1 MHPHDGKV
9 AAAAAD
15 RAAAGDGAAA
25 DRGGTAE
32 RPLVLVLLLGLALLT
47 FAGYLPALRNGF
59 VAFDDPQYVYD
70 SPHVR
75 AGLTPAG
82 LRWALTASVGA
93 LWHPLT
99 LASHMADVELYGLNP
114 KGHHLTSLVLHL
126 ANVLLLFMLLW
137 RMTGSPRRSATV
149 AALLAI
155 HPIHVE
161 SVAWIAERKDVLC
174 GFFWMLS
181 LAAYLGYVRRPSIGR
196 YLLVAAA
203 FAGALAAKAMAVS
216 LPVVLLLLD
225 VWPLGRMALGGWLP
239 GSRELA
245 ADGTVPGAGSPPAR
259 RESWPILAR
268 LVAEKLPL
276 LGLAAA
282 AAVIALRTEAAPI
295 SSGNEA
301 PLALRLFNAL
311 TSYVAYLAR
320 MVYPAHLG
328 VFYPFQAVP
337 AARALAAALLLVLI
351 TLAAARLARRAP
363 YLLVGWL
370 WYLVTLVP
378 VIGILQAGWQS
389 MADRYTYLPSIGISL
404 AAVWGL
410 ADLVQR
416 WRARLAGAGRPAEP
430 AFPARAWAVGVPAAV
445 LALLLVLTAMTRR
458 QVSTWADTLTLFSHA
473 VEVEPSYLAH
483 TNVAEE
489 LRARGDTAGALA
501 HYRAAVALA
510 PRSPLAHAALGN
522 ALRAAGR
529 PAEALAPLR
538 AALALDPVDER
549 ARLALAMAL
558 DDLGQR
564 AAAIAE
570 LRRALAAH
578 PDSIDARRG
587 LAVLLRD
594 PHQ

>member
-1 MHPHDGKV
+1 VHPHDGEV

-15 RAAAGDGAAA
+15 RAAAGDGAA

-32 RPLVLVLLLGLALLT
+32 RPLVLLLLLGLTLLT
-47 FAGYLPALRNGF
+47 LAGYLPALRNGF

-70 SPHVR
+70 NPHVR

-126 ANVLLLFMLLW
+126 ANVLLLFTLLW

-181 LAAYLGYVRRPSIGR
+181 LAAYLGYVRRPSVGR

-225 VWPLGRMALGGWLP
+225 VWPLGRMALGRWPP
-239 GSRELA
+239 G
-245 ADGTVPGAGSPPAR
+245 
-259 RESWPILAR
+259 RESWRSLAR

-337 AARALAAALLLVLI
+337 AARGLAAALLLVLI
-351 TLAAARLARRAP
+351 TLAAARLVRRAP

-416 WRARLAGAGRPAEP
+416 RRAPQAGAGLAAEP
-430 AFPARAWAVGVPAAV
+430 AFPARAWAVGVPATV

-473 VEVEPSYLAH
+473 IEVEPSYLAH
-483 TNVAEE
+483 TNAAEE

-538 AALALDPVDER
+538 AALVLDPVDER